1 MKALLG
7 LGTNIGSL
15 YENLTDAEQALSLVP
30 NIRVIRTSSVYETEP
45 WGFKE
50 QHNFYNSVLE
60 IETSLSPAA
69 LLGVCLGIEA
79 GMGRVRQFK
88 NGPRIIDIDVLLCEG
103 FEQSSAELT
112 VPHPFILERDFV
124 LLPLKELFPNGIA
137 YGFCFDEAYEKYAA
151 NSAAKII
158 EKN

>member
-15 YENLTDAEQALSLVP
+15 YENLTDAVQALSLVP
-30 NIRVIRTSSVYETEP
+30 DICIVRTSSVYETEP

-50 QHNFYNSVLE
+50 QHNFYNSVIE

-69 LLGVCLGIEA
+69 LLGVCLGVEA
-79 GMGRVRQFK
+79 GMGRVRQFR
-88 NGPRIIDIDVLLCEG
+88 NGPRIIDIDVLLCDG
-103 FEQSSAELT
+103 VAVNSAELT
-112 VPHPFILERDFV
+112 VPHTYILERDFV
-124 LLPLKELFPNGIA
+124 LLPLKELFPNGTA
-137 YGFCFDEAYEKYAA
+137 YGFDFSEAYKKYAE
-151 NSAAKII
+151 NSTAKII